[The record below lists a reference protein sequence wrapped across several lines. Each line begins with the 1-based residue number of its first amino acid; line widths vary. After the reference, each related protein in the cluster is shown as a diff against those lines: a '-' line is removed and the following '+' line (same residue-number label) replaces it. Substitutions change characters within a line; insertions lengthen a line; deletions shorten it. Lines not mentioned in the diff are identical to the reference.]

1 MKRWSKAM
9 LEEESTRK
17 LGRTGRKNSIESVGC
32 AWSPEHKPDL
42 VCEKHGAEA
51 ENMGMQVMGW

>member
-1 MKRWSKAM
+1 M